1 MTQFNKIFFAA
12 NVAVIAALVL
22 VITVYAWNG
31 PSAAPPT
38 GGGAL
43 SAAANAPKDTIVMNA
58 DGTINAT
65 STVTVGGGSGKINV
79 GTVDPIYT
87 IGGARYATYMAGM
100 TGVKEETTGVV
111 QLRNF
116 RLGEP
121 PYEYI
126 IDSYVIDFSKAK
138 KGSDA
143 WLFWQTTDFGRDW
156 GRLSVLL
163 TPNFDG
169 RVWYE
174 KKPAE
179 KKLVIYAALGS
190 PLTLPSPSLEV
201 SYRLTA
207 PRFDHAE
214 WPNTV
219 LADYQGFLIPEK

>member
-31 PSAAPPT
+31 PGAAPPT

-43 SAAANAPKDTIVMNA
+43 SVAADAPKSSLVINA
-58 DGTINAT
+58 DGTMNAT

-174 KKPAE
+174 KNPAE

>member
-1 MTQFNKIFFAA
+1 MTQFNKILLAV
-12 NVAVIAALVL
+12 NVATIAALVL

>member
-31 PSAAPPT
+31 PGAAPPT

-43 SAAANAPKDTIVMNA
+43 SVAADAPKSSLVINA
-58 DGTINAT
+58 DGTMNAT